1 MQAHTNAPPIDPVLL
16 TFAVPPDMVETIMQT
31 MHRYGLR
38 EENESVPW
46 REALP
51 FKEEEWPQIA
61 LRGGRTKE
69 GLTQKQL
76 SELTGIPRTHISDM
90 ERGRRPIGKQTARKL
105 AEALKVDA
113 RLFLSV

>member
-1 MQAHTNAPPIDPVLL
+1 MRAHTNALPIEPVML
-16 TFAVPPDMVETIMQT
+16 TFAVPPDMVDTVMQT

-51 FKEEEWPQIA
+51 FKDEEWPQIV

-69 GLTQKQL
+69 GLTQQQL
-76 SELTGIPRTHISDM
+76 AEKTGIHRSHISDM
-90 ERGRRPIGKQTARKL
+90 ENGRRPIGKQNARKF
-105 AEALKVDA
+105 AEVLNIDA
-113 RLFLSV
+113 RLFWGV